1 MDSITLLQPK
11 RIAFGNNCASQVV
24 ADIVADGHRKVFV
37 VSSSPLMNL
46 VKPILDSLADAK
58 ASVEVFSDIPTEPTI
73 GMFEEARRATADM
86 NPDIVLG
93 IGGGS
98 PLDVAKVVAA
108 LHNKSIDIRE
118 VFGINILSSRE
129 TSLICLPT
137 TAGTGSEVSPNAL
150 LLDEED
156 LNKKAVVSPH
166 LVPDAAYVD
175 PELTVTMPPG
185 VTAGTGLDALTHSI
199 EAFTNRFSHPTVDLY
214 ALQSI
219 RLAGASLIPA
229 VKNGEDLEARS
240 GMALASLYGGLCLGP
255 VNTAAVHALAYP
267 LGGEF
272 HVPHGLSNAVLL
284 PHVMEFN
291 LPAAPEKHADIAMA
305 LGVGRAQSLQETGLR
320 GVARVKELISLSG
333 SQARISDFGIPE
345 AAIPELASAAM
356 KVTRL
361 LKNNPR
367 ELTYED
373 AVAIYRSAF

>member
-1 MDSITLLQPK
+1 MNPITLLQPK
-11 RIAFGNNCASQVV
+11 RISFGNDCALQAVT
-24 ADIVADGHRKVFV
+24 DIIAAGHRRVFV
-37 VSSSPLMNL
+37 VSSLPLMNL
-46 VKPILDSLADAK
+46 AQPILDALANEG
-58 ASVEVFSDIPTEPTI
+58 ASVEVFSDIPAEPTI
-73 GMFEEARRATADM
+73 GMFEEAREAAADM
-86 NPDIVLG
+86 KPDVVLG

-108 LHNKSIDIRE
+108 LHNKAINVRE

-129 TSLICLPT
+129 TALICLPT

-150 LLDEED
+150 LLDEGD
-156 LNKKAVVSPH
+156 LSKKAVVSPH

-175 PELTVTMPPG
+175 PRLTVTMPPA
-185 VTAGTGLDALTHSI
+185 VTAGTGLDALTHSV
-199 EAFTNRFSHPTVDLY
+199 EAFTNRFSHPMVDLY
-214 ALQSI
+214 AIQSI

-229 VKNGEDLEARS
+229 IRNGEDLEARA

-291 LPAAPEKHADIAMA
+291 LPSAPEKHAEIALA
-305 LGVGRAQSLQETGLR
+305 LGAGQGASLQETGLR
-320 GVARVKELISLSG
+320 GVAKVKELVLASG
-333 SQARISDFGIPE
+333 AQSRISDFGIPE
-345 AAIPELASAAM
+345 TAIPEMASSAM

-367 ELTYED
+367 EVTYED